1 MEIILICD
9 MYNDNKTEISG
20 EKYQSLVEKNI
31 DYIDRNVFAKI
42 DRPLGSKPIKE
53 HPDFVYELNYGY
65 IPNTLSGDGE
75 ELDCYI
81 VGVDEPIDEFE
92 GKCIAIIHR
101 INEDDDKLILA
112 PDEVNLSS
120 VDIQKAVYFSE
131 KHHKSFLF
139 VKSENHKSGRE
150 GQF

>member
-1 MEIILICD
+1 MEISLIWD
-9 MYNDNKTEISG
+9 MYNGNKTEISSK
-20 EKYQSLVEKNI
+20 KYQALVYKNI
-31 DYIDRNVFAKI
+31 DYIGKTISAII

-81 VGVDEPIDEFE
+81 VGINEPIDEFE
-92 GKCIAIIHR
+92 GRCIAIIHR
-101 INEDDDKLILA
+101 INEDDDKLILV
-112 PDEVNLSS
+112 PDNINLSP

-139 VKSENHKSGRE
+139 IKSEN
-150 GQF
+150 